1 MLYQKGNNRGDS
13 KDERHRSP
21 HTHRGI
27 NLFRHP
33 EEWAYA
39 EELREDDIIDK
50 YRCNEYDQVMSHSTI
65 RAKRLF
71 ALLEV
76 KEGNQI
82 AQDDK
87 RPRGKY
93 EDQGAHILGEE
104 RHKSEELTSAE

>member
-13 KDERHRSP
+13 KDERHRCT
-21 HTHRGI
+21 HTYRGI
-27 NLFRHP
+27 NLFRYP
-33 EEWAYA
+33 QEWAYP

-50 YRCNEYDQVMSHSTI
+50 YRSNEYDQVMSHSTI

-93 EDQGAHILGEE
+93 EDQGAHILREE
-104 RHKSEELTSAE
+104 GYKPEELTGAE